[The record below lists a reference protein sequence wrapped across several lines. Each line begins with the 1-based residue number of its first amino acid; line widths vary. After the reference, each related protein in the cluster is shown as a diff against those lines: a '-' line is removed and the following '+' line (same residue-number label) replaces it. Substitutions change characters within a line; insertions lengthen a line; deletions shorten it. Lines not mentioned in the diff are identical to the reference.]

1 MDYKLIEEFRSLL
14 EDSWI
19 EKREEFIRSSR
30 EKGHD
35 AKLNDY
41 EMNEEDEEKS
51 SEESK
56 DSDESKKDSEDEEYE
71 TGDESPSTINLA
83 DALDYEKLK
92 RDLNQ
97 FRASHS
103 LSDKEVNEELE
114 NYFNRLSS
122 DEKKMLHIFIKGLTQ
137 VTLLDV
143 SGKVANIPAD
153 MKFEVKKKGAA
164 TSEKL
169 KSKRRA
175 QKLSIGLDDEEE
187 IKDLSNQPIII
198 GNSSKRQES
207 IQEILK
213 IVKENA

>member
-1 MDYKLIEEFRSLL
+1 MDYNLIEEFRSLL
-14 EDSWI
+14 EDSWV

-35 AKLNDY
+35 AKLNDA
-41 EMNEEDEEKS
+41 EMNEEDEEKTS
-51 SEESK
+51 GETGDTSRDDKEI
-56 DSDESKKDSEDEEYE
+56 EDEEYE

-83 DALDYEKLK
+83 DALDYDKLK

-103 LSDKEVNEELE
+103 LSDPEVNDELE
-114 NYFNRLSS
+114 KYFNRLSS
-122 DEKKMLHIFIKGLTQ
+122 DEKKILHVFIKGLTQ

-143 SGKVANIPAD
+143 SGQAANIPAD
-153 MKFEVKKKGAA
+153 MKFEVKKKGSA

-175 QKLSIGLDDEEE
+175 QKLSIDSDDQEE
-187 IKDLSNQPIII
+187 INNATNQPIVI
-198 GNSSKRQES
+198 GNSSKKQES

>member
-1 MDYKLIEEFRSLL
+1 MDYNLIEEFRSLL
-14 EDSWI
+14 EDSWV

-30 EKGHD
+30 ELGHD
-35 AKLNDY
+35 AKLNDA

-56 DSDESKKDSEDEEYE
+56 DDDQDKKDLEDEEYE

-83 DALDYEKLK
+83 DALDYDKLK

-103 LSDKEVNEELE
+103 LSDPEVNDELE
-114 NYFNRLSS
+114 KYFNRLSS
-122 DEKKMLHIFIKGLTQ
+122 DEKKILHVFIKGLTQ

-143 SGKVANIPAD
+143 SGQAANIPTD
-153 MKFEVKKKGAA
+153 MKFEVKKKGSA

-175 QKLSIGLDDEEE
+175 QKLSIDSDDQEE
-187 IKDLSNQPIII
+187 INNVTNQPIVI
-198 GNSSKRQES
+198 GNSSKKQES